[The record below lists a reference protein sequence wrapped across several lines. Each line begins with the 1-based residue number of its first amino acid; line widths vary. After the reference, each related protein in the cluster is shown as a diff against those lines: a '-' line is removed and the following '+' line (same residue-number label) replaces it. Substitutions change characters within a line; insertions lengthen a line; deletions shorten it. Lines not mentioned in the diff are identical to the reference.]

1 MELGAHMLLC
11 RLEGGEAEG
20 SGDLSP
26 RDERGIELRFYV
38 GCAGYADAAH
48 TLWARRCSNRQVDA
62 KLLGTVALG
71 PKVFGARDAVDFVE
85 HC

>member
-26 RDERGIELRFYV
+26 RDERGIELVSMSVSGSFLCQAYFSARMQRV
-38 GCAGYADAAH
+38 QAGIGADQGGNG
-48 TLWARRCSNRQVDA
+48 LKGLS
-62 KLLGTVALG
+62 
-71 PKVFGARDAVDFVE
+71 
-85 HC
+85 